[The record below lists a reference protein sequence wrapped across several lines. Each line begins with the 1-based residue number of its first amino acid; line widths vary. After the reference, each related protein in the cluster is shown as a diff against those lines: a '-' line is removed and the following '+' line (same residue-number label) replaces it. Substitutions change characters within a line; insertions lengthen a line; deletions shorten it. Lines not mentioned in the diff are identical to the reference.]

1 MSPFMLT
8 IFLASTLLVTLMVLA
23 AGVMVLR
30 RIKAEQPQHARQPL
44 LLELRASPVKR
55 NRRR

>member
-1 MSPFMLT
+1 MLT